1 MEYYSAIK
9 RNNFES
15 VVMRWMSL
23 EPVIQSEIRKRKISY
38 INAYI
43 WNLEKQYGW
52 AYLQG
57 RNGDADTENG
67 LADTAGEGEDGMDW
81 ASCAD
86 I

>member
-43 WNLEKQYGW
+43 WNLEKQY
-52 AYLQG
+52 
-57 RNGDADTENG
+57 
-67 LADTAGEGEDGMDW
+67 
-81 ASCAD
+81 
-86 I
+86 